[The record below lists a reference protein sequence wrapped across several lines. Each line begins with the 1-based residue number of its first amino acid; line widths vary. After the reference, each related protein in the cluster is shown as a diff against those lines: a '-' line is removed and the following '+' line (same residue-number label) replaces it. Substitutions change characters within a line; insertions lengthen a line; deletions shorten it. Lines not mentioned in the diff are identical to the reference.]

1 MAIKPVG
8 PSVRKGKA
16 PNPRPFMNPYAA
28 GVLLGT
34 VLFLSVLITGD
45 GLGASGA
52 IQRIWAWIES
62 LIAPHHVDTNIYLV
76 GYAGG
81 DVQPLNHWIVFLAIG
96 TVIGGLISGLFGRR
110 VYTEIVKGPR
120 INNGTRLFFALVGGT
135 LVGFGARFARGCTSS
150 QGLSGSAL
158 LSVGSWIFMMAFF
171 GGAFVVSPF
180 VKKLWN
186 D

>member
-8 PSVRKGKA
+8 PSILKGKA
-16 PNPRPFMNPYAA
+16 PDPRPFPNAYLV
-28 GVLLGT
+28 GVGLGV
-34 VLFLSVLITGD
+34 VLFLSVLVTGD

-52 IQRIWAWIES
+52 VQRVWAWFEN
-62 LIAPHHVDTNIYLV
+62 LIVPHHVDTNIYLV
-76 GYAGG
+76 NYAGG
-81 DVQPLNHWIVFLAIG
+81 EAQALNHWIVMLAIG
-96 TVIGGLISGLFGRR
+96 VLIGGFISGLFGQR

-120 INNGTRLFFALVGGT
+120 ISNRTRLMFALLGGS

-171 GGAFVVSPF
+171 AGALIAAPF
-180 VKKLWN
+180 FRKLWN